1 MRAAMSFRPR
11 DQRMIVVSLDF
22 FVTANSP
29 AGETVVP
36 LDVADELLVMTP
48 FTLLVFSLLDCV
60 ETIGAGATGV
70 IVVTVVLEVED
81 CANAPPVIRVTAIVA
96 ASKVLII

>member
-48 FTLLVFSLLDCV
+48 FTLLVFSLLVCV